1 MLVTDSLMLA
11 LTRLMWPWWVMIP
24 TEESCE
30 DLTDVTLEIEDTDE
44 DDENDE
50 DEYDE

>member
-24 TEESCE
+24 TE